1 MLFLILSGVATGL
14 SKLCYFRAVQLGDV
28 SKAVPI
34 DRLSVVFTIVMAFG
48 FLQEQVNV
56 KSIQGTILIGIGT
69 SVMVL

>member
-1 MLFLILSGVATGL
+1 MATGL

-48 FLQEQVNV
+48 FLQEQVNA

-69 SVMVL
+69 LVMVL